1 MTDKD
6 GNRLWFGN
14 YTDWGHLKKDEWVYK
29 NVNQPLRLHNQYVDR
44 ETGLHYNFFRH
55 YEPDVG
61 WVDPLGLSISTV
73 IHMGQQG
80 RHIVPALPDIT

>member
-1 MTDKD
+1 LGRDTTKHQGRLKEENKVTDSSYHPF
-6 GNRLWFGN
+6 RL
-14 YTDWGHLKKDEWVYK
+14 
-29 NVNQPLRLHNQYVDR
+29 QNQYADR